1 MTDAS
6 PETIQRLI
14 ENSEKGL
21 SRIEMSLP
29 IILEARQSVIDAI
42 EKKEERNVTLE
53 LTLVVLDSLLAED
66 EVIYDISASLNA
78 LLKATDDYTRRYY
91 MQSLNLCFWE
101 ACQLFV
107 GDDGDGLLYRIEK
120 QSKELYQAGCQYI
133 ARHIIDDVQK
143 FQKDYTDKNLRDITR
158 HYNEPIKMYESQ
170 QELTN
175 IEFFANGASQLMVI
189 RMEVSVVSSYLLNLI
204 VPVKKEPLMIATS
217 KKCDLNRR
225 FNDALYNKFNDEN
238 LRDIVGRVLGN
249 GQKKLDEYYRQYQNC
264 SKAIDYFAEKNYQM
278 SAVPE
283 KIMSL
288 IALRMETHF
297 LKCDIACS
305 VWGYLNAASDKERSQ
320 NLRLIHITK
329 QAALTHIYG
338 YNEKTRPKSLW
349 AKIKAFDEVSKV
361 TLKTDDIE
369 ESLKEL
375 TSNLTEDQ
383 KNSNIYTHYRYKQDY
398 YIPVRLETFGKM
410 IHYKELVDSQKLLNV
425 CKALEDYTHRLLFFI
440 DETQKKEREKQYN
453 EWMTKIDE
461 LIDNAGNDEDAKD
474 TLKSMRNPIDVIYGD
489 KTDNDNVL

>member
-1 MTDAS
+1 
-6 PETIQRLI
+6 
-14 ENSEKGL
+14 
-21 SRIEMSLP
+21 
-29 IILEARQSVIDAI
+29 
-42 EKKEERNVTLE
+42 
-53 LTLVVLDSLLAED
+53 
-66 EVIYDISASLNA
+66 
-78 LLKATDDYTRRYY
+78 
-91 MQSLNLCFWE
+91 
-101 ACQLFV
+101 
-107 GDDGDGLLYRIEK
+107 
-120 QSKELYQAGCQYI
+120 
-133 ARHIIDDVQK
+133 
-143 FQKDYTDKNLRDITR
+143 
-158 HYNEPIKMYESQ
+158 
-170 QELTN
+170 
-175 IEFFANGASQLMVI
+175 
-189 RMEVSVVSSYLLNLI
+189 
-204 VPVKKEPLMIATS
+204 
-217 KKCDLNRR
+217 
-225 FNDALYNKFNDEN
+225 
-238 LRDIVGRVLGN
+238 
-249 GQKKLDEYYRQYQNC
+249 
-264 SKAIDYFAEKNYQM
+264 M

-305 VWGYLNAASDKERSQ
+305 VWGYINAASDKERSQ

-349 AKIKAFDEVSKV
+349 AKIKAFDEVSNV

-398 YIPVRLETFGKM
+398 YIPARLEAFGKM

-461 LIDNAGNDEDAKD
+461 LIDNAGNDEDVKD